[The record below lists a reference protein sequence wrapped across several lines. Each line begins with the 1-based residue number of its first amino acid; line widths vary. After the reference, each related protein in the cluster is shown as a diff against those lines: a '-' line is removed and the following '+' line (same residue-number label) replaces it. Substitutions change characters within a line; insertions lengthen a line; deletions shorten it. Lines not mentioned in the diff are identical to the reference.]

1 MVFRLRS
8 KVLML
13 FRDAYVNEGVRALV
27 TSHIVLGFD
36 KIQPAQSVFQTDV
49 VEVVGLVNAD
59 RTVSEMRFTEFGND
73 MGE

>member
-13 FRDAYVNEGVRALV
+13 FRDAYVNEEVRALV
-27 TSHIVLGFD
+27 TSHLVLGFD
-36 KIQPAQSVFQTDV
+36 KILPAQSVFQTDV

>member
-1 MVFRLRS
+1 
-8 KVLML
+8 
-13 FRDAYVNEGVRALV
+13 V
-27 TSHIVLGFD
+27 TSDIVLGFD

-73 MGE
+73 MGESAVKLMNSLPLLNLTSTFS

>member
-1 MVFRLRS
+1 M
-8 KVLML
+8 
-13 FRDAYVNEGVRALV
+13 
-27 TSHIVLGFD
+27 TSHILLGFD

-73 MGE
+73 MGESVVNQINSIAKCH

>member
-1 MVFRLRS
+1 M
-8 KVLML
+8 
-13 FRDAYVNEGVRALV
+13 
-27 TSHIVLGFD
+27 TSHIVLGCD